1 MKKTLQLF
9 LITTL
14 LIIGSAI
21 NVNAQNCYEEY
32 YRLFTDRGASIVPD
46 GPQDVVVTIREGGK
60 SDCYMARVQVKDNQV
75 VAVEGV
81 MLEDGS
87 IKKMGMKLSS
97 KYQDPKNPAIL
108 YTEITDGMSA
118 TLLSDDGKQV
128 NFFFIKQLSAKNKA
142 YKHAPPASSF

>member
-1 MKKTLQLF
+1 MKKTLQLL

-32 YRLFTDRGASIVPD
+32 YRLFTDRGATEVPD
-46 GPQDVVVTIREGGK
+46 GTQDVVVTIREGSK

-87 IKKMGMKLSS
+87 IKKMGMKLSP
-97 KYQDPKNPAIL
+97 KYKDPKNPAIL

-118 TLLSDDGKQV
+118 TLLADDGKQV
-128 NFFFIKQLSAKNKA
+128 NFFFIKQLSMKNKA